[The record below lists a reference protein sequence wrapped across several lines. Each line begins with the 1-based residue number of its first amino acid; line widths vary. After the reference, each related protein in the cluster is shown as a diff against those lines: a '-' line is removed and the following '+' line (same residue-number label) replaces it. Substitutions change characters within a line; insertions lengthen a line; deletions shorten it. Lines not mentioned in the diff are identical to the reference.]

1 MDQTE
6 VRTTQSPPRL
16 FQPTI
21 RSHLAFTAL
30 SALVLLVMFSL
41 LRLALLIYNREL
53 IGATPASTFL
63 EAFGNGV
70 RFDLRVVV
78 YAVAPLVLSL
88 FAVRA
93 MAARGLFR
101 TWLTL
106 FASITLFLGVLELD
120 FYREFHQRLNSLV
133 FQYMSEDPKT
143 VMSMLWYGFP
153 VVRYLL
159 AWAFATWVLYR
170 VFKAIDLATRP
181 SQRKPREDSVIA
193 RPSAAAPWY
202 VRGVVLFLCVL
213 VCVLAARGTLRQ
225 GPPLR
230 WGDAFTTE
238 SMFANQL
245 GLNGTLTLVKAAK
258 ERFSEDRAN
267 IWKATLDD
275 KVALETTRQMLLTPN
290 DKLVDADEAAVR
302 REFTPPAAN
311 TLPIRNVVVV
321 LLESFAGHY
330 VGALGAPGNITPY
343 FDKLSKEG
351 LLFTQFFSN
360 GTHTHQGMFAT
371 MACFPNLPGFEYLMQ
386 TPEGGHKFSGLP
398 QLLSARQYEDVYV
411 YNGDF
416 AWDNQSGFFSNQ
428 GMTTF
433 IGRNDYVDPVF
444 SDPTWGVSDQDMFAR
459 GNEEL
464 DKLASTGKPFY
475 ALLQSPLQ
483 PRALRVAE
491 GPAGGARDRLRFA
504 RRAPDRHALFR
515 LGAGPVLRE
524 GEEVAVLQGHPFR
537 GGRRPWLRQP
547 RAAHRDGP
555 APLQRAAAADRP
567 RHPGEVRYPPADRR
581 YPGRHRADHH
591 GPARRR
597 DRPPVLGPRPAEP
610 AGRRQGLRRDQAVG
624 QRAER
629 RHRLR
634 QPHPGA
640 AEGR

>member
-302 REFTPPAAN
+302 REFTPLAAN
-311 TLPIRNVVVV
+311 TLPIR
-321 LLESFAGHY
+321 
-330 VGALGAPGNITPY
+330 
-343 FDKLSKEG
+343 KR
-351 LLFTQFFSN
+351 
-360 GTHTHQGMFAT
+360 
-371 MACFPNLPGFEYLMQ
+371 
-386 TPEGGHKFSGLP
+386 GG
-398 QLLSARQYEDVYV
+398 
-411 YNGDF
+411 
-416 AWDNQSGFFSNQ
+416 
-428 GMTTF
+428 
-433 IGRNDYVDPVF
+433 
-444 SDPTWGVSDQDMFAR
+444 
-459 GNEEL
+459 
-464 DKLASTGKPFY
+464 
-475 ALLQSPLQ
+475 
-483 PRALRVAE
+483 
-491 GPAGGARDRLRFA
+491 GPAGKLRRPLC
-504 RRAPDRHALFR
+504 RRPGRAGQHHAVFR
-515 LGAGPVLRE
+515 QAVEGRPAVHPVL
-524 GEEVAVLQGHPFR
+524 
-537 GGRRPWLRQP
+537 
-547 RAAHRDGP
+547 
-555 APLQRAAAADRP
+555 LQR
-567 RHPGEVRYPPADRR
+567 HPYPPGHVR
-581 YPGRHRADHH
+581 HH
-591 GPARRR
+591 GLLP
-597 DRPPVLGPRPAEP
+597 
-610 AGRRQGLRRDQAVG
+610 
-624 QRAER
+624 
-629 RHRLR
+629 
-634 QPHPGA
+634 
-640 AEGR
+640 

>member
-170 VFKAIDLATRP
+170 VFKAIDLVTRP

-302 REFTPPAAN
+302 REFTRRRRIPCRSATWWWSCWKASP
-311 TLPIRNVVVV
+311 
-321 LLESFAGHY
+321 
-330 VGALGAPGNITPY
+330 
-343 FDKLSKEG
+343 
-351 LLFTQFFSN
+351 
-360 GTHTHQGMFAT
+360 AT
-371 MACFPNLPGFEYLMQ
+371 M
-386 TPEGGHKFSGLP
+386 
-398 QLLSARQYEDVYV
+398 SAP
-411 YNGDF
+411 
-416 AWDNQSGFFSNQ
+416 W
-428 GMTTF
+428 
-433 IGRNDYVDPVF
+433 
-444 SDPTWGVSDQDMFAR
+444 
-459 GNEEL
+459 
-464 DKLASTGKPFY
+464 
-475 ALLQSPLQ
+475 
-483 PRALRVAE
+483 
-491 GPAGGARDRLRFA
+491 A
-504 RRAPDRHALFR
+504 RRATS
-515 LGAGPVLRE
+515 
-524 GEEVAVLQGHPFR
+524 
-537 GGRRPWLRQP
+537 RRISTSCRRKACCSPSSSPTAPIPTRACSPPWP
-547 RAAHRDGP
+547 ASPTCRASNT
-555 APLQRAAAADRP
+555 
-567 RHPGEVRYPPADRR
+567 
-581 YPGRHRADHH
+581 
-591 GPARRR
+591 
-597 DRPPVLGPRPAEP
+597 
-610 AGRRQGLRRDQAVG
+610 
-624 QRAER
+624 
-629 RHRLR
+629 
-634 QPHPGA
+634 
-640 AEGR
+640 

>member
-230 WGDAFTTE
+230 WGDAFTTWWW
-238 SMFANQL
+238 SC
-245 GLNGTLTLVKAAK
+245 
-258 ERFSEDRAN
+258 
-267 IWKATLDD
+267 WKAS
-275 KVALETTRQMLLTPN
+275 P
-290 DKLVDADEAAVR
+290 
-302 REFTPPAAN
+302 
-311 TLPIRNVVVV
+311 
-321 LLESFAGHY
+321 
-330 VGALGAPGNITPY
+330 
-343 FDKLSKEG
+343 
-351 LLFTQFFSN
+351 
-360 GTHTHQGMFAT
+360 AT
-371 MACFPNLPGFEYLMQ
+371 M
-386 TPEGGHKFSGLP
+386 
-398 QLLSARQYEDVYV
+398 SAP
-411 YNGDF
+411 
-416 AWDNQSGFFSNQ
+416 W
-428 GMTTF
+428 
-433 IGRNDYVDPVF
+433 
-444 SDPTWGVSDQDMFAR
+444 
-459 GNEEL
+459 
-464 DKLASTGKPFY
+464 
-475 ALLQSPLQ
+475 
-483 PRALRVAE
+483 
-491 GPAGGARDRLRFA
+491 A
-504 RRAPDRHALFR
+504 RRATS
-515 LGAGPVLRE
+515 
-524 GEEVAVLQGHPFR
+524 
-537 GGRRPWLRQP
+537 RRISTSCRRKACCSPSSSPTAPIPTRACSPPWP
-547 RAAHRDGP
+547 ASPTCRASNT
-555 APLQRAAAADRP
+555 
-567 RHPGEVRYPPADRR
+567 
-581 YPGRHRADHH
+581 
-591 GPARRR
+591 
-597 DRPPVLGPRPAEP
+597 
-610 AGRRQGLRRDQAVG
+610 
-624 QRAER
+624 
-629 RHRLR
+629 
-634 QPHPGA
+634 
-640 AEGR
+640 